1 MFTGCLWCASVGSQH
16 RARRHAHHCYNS
28 NSTITQRTRMTR
40 SALFFVS
47 ASLALASANAAA
59 TGADPT
65 CDAALDAHNSIFS
78 TDCVAVSGACPASCL
93 ASFEALETSCAGK
106 KYSDT
111 QEVDGVDVE
120 VALDWNTDKATYLH
134 SYQATKNLF
143 GDDDECCEVI
153 HDYQLTH
160 INDCN
165 EAYNNVNWDVFF
177 GYYCN
182 EPKSTDSVCAPEC
195 QESIDKLESVC
206 NPAGGPIGT
215 YTTTADDDVTTI
227 QETYSWANMAA
238 TGILGPDSCTY
249 TTSLSSAGTLRSP
262 VVAVAAAIAVAAL
275 LL

>member
-1 MFTGCLWCASVGSQH
+1 MLRVSV
-16 RARRHAHHCYNS
+16 
-28 NSTITQRTRMTR
+28 
-40 SALFFVS
+40 F
-47 ASLALASANAAA
+47 LALLAGASAAA
-59 TGADPT
+59 TGADST
-65 CDAALDAHNSIFS
+65 CDTTLTLFYVSGGTACTASSGVCPSTCLAAL
-78 TDCVAVSGACPASCL
+78 
-93 ASFEALETSCAGK
+93 EALDTDCAGK
-106 KYSDT
+106 KYTLKET
-111 QEVDGVDVE
+111 QNGKDVE
-120 VALDWNTDKATYLH
+120 LALDWNTDKARYLILF
-134 SYQATKNLF
+134 QTAVNL
-143 GDDDECCEVI
+143 GLSGSDDACNEVI

-165 EAYNNVNWDVFF
+165 EAYNNVNWDVLF

-215 YTTTADDDVTTI
+215 YTSTADDDVTTI

-249 TTSLSSAGTLRSP
+249 TTSLSSAGTLRSS
-262 VVAVAAAIAVAAL
+262 VVAVAAAASISVAAL